1 MKSDIDN
8 AMRAHFI
15 YYRCIEQT
23 WVKYFLSIKST
34 LTRKKN
40 SIYELDIWY
49 KKYTDKTYG
58 KLDKITIK
66 KTTTYI

>member
-1 MKSDIDN
+1 MH
-8 AMRAHFI
+8 RADLGKVF
-15 YYRCIEQT
+15 
-23 WVKYFLSIKST
+23 FSIKST
-34 LTRKKN
+34 LTRKKKS

-66 KTTTYI
+66 KLLYINQIHHVDSL